1 MRIPF
6 ESSIAGMFGLALELQ
21 IVDQESQALVR
32 RGSDIIASLD
42 QSSHAS
48 RRVRTGARQDFLELV
63 SGEHE
68 HPAGLLAQ
76 MSEIRSEAIRSA
88 LANQSFLSGAGAH
101 PGTFW
106 MEANAVRPSGQA
118 VESELA
124 ASFYAA
130 RVFVGVKSGDEAI
143 RLIRL
148 LTPYVPHLIALSAS
162 SPVMTGQS
170 VGMVCARLLSRLERG
185 GTTSMPTNIQTWDD
199 FEHYIALLG
208 SGGRSDPADL
218 GWDMVPRPEL
228 GTVEIRVMDA
238 SLTVERACSLA
249 GFVQALSQWVLR
261 QDDMHSVSPSLQ
273 SVNRAQACFLGLNAD
288 YLRLDGGRSVPL
300 RQELL
305 ALMDEVL
312 TVADEIG
319 SVDQIDEVASWVQTR
334 RCDADWLHQQA
345 IRVTRPEG
353 IVQRMVARF
362 DASQGSDITSDLVHA
377 SELRP
382 FSSQRIQADQRFRAL
397 LANRLAPGM
406 TITDFDRQL

>member
-6 ESSIAGMFGLALELQ
+6 ETSIPGMFGLALELQ
-21 IVDQESQALVR
+21 IVDQESKALVS
-32 RGSDIIASLD
+32 RGSEIIASLD

-63 SGEHE
+63 SSEHE

-76 MSEIRSEAIRSA
+76 MSEIRSEAIRAS
-88 LANQSFLSGAGAH
+88 LANQSFLTGGGAH

-106 MEANAVRPSGQA
+106 VDAHARARGQG
-118 VESELA
+118 VETGWT

-130 RVFVGVKSGDEAI
+130 RVFLGVSSGDEAI

-148 LTPYVPHLIALSAS
+148 LTPYVPHLVALSAS
-162 SPVMTGQS
+162 SPLMTNQS
-170 VGMVCARLLSRLERG
+170 HGVACARLLSRLERG
-185 GTTSMPTNIQTWDD
+185 GATSMPFNIQSWSD
-199 FEHYIALLG
+199 FEGYVARSVGEGQPALV
-208 SGGRSDPADL
+208 DP

-228 GTVEIRVMDA
+228 GGVELRVLDA

-261 QDDMHSVSPSLQ
+261 QDGTHSVNPSLQ
-273 SVNRAQACFLGLNAD
+273 SVNRAQACCFGLDAD
-288 YLRLDGGRSVPL
+288 YLRFDGGRRVPL

-305 ALMDEVL
+305 ALMGEVL
-312 TVADEIG
+312 PIADEIG

-334 RCDADWLHQQA
+334 RCDADWLRQQA
-345 IRVTRPEG
+345 ARLTRHES
-353 IVQRMVARF
+353 IVESMVARF
-362 DASQGSDITSDLVHA
+362 DATQGGDTTADLECA
-377 SELRP
+377 SELRS
-382 FSSQRIQADQRFRAL
+382 FSSQRVQADQRLRAL

-406 TITDFDRQL
+406 TITDFDRQF